1 ACGAR
6 DRPTRARQREPG
18 RDQRLPRAGLAAPAP
33 RPRVRRLQG
42 LAPDVPVPDVGR
54 RRTVLGV
61 RVRGGCDR
69 GARVQRLRP
78 VPGREGGRDQRG
90 RLPRARA
97 GGGRGRA
104 GDLAR
109 YRLHD
114 AHRLPGLDHRGGC
127 AAAHGL
133 RATRPDHGFL
143 GLRRACGVRDLRAP
157 LQHQAPVE
165 GRGASVRAE
174 GREGGTVMDKIAV
187 IGAGSWGT
195 TLANL
200 LAKKGHPVTLW
211 AYEPEVASAIEEHR
225 ENPQFL
231 PGIALDARLRATSD
245 LAEAVPGADV
255 IVVVSPS
262 QHVRRVMG
270 EAARYVPDRALIVSA
285 SKGIETTTLK
295 TMAEVLS
302 ETLPGGERRTCFL
315 SGPSFALEVAQEQ
328 PTAVTVAAED
338 EAVARRAQELFQTD
352 YFRVY
357 TTDDV
362 RGVELGGALKNVIA
376 LAAGMV
382 VGLGFGHNT
391 MAALITRGLAE
402 ITRLGIALGARPLTF
417 AGLAGMG

>member
-1 ACGAR
+1 
-6 DRPTRARQREPG
+6 
-18 RDQRLPRAGLAAPAP
+18 
-33 RPRVRRLQG
+33 
-42 LAPDVPVPDVGR
+42 
-54 RRTVLGV
+54 
-61 RVRGGCDR
+61 
-69 GARVQRLRP
+69 
-78 VPGREGGRDQRG
+78 
-90 RLPRARA
+90 
-97 GGGRGRA
+97 
-104 GDLAR
+104 
-109 YRLHD
+109 
-114 AHRLPGLDHRGGC
+114 
-127 AAAHGL
+127 
-133 RATRPDHGFL
+133 
-143 GLRRACGVRDLRAP
+143 
-157 LQHQAPVE
+157 
-165 GRGASVRAE
+165 
-174 GREGGTVMDKIAV
+174 MDKIAV

-231 PGIALDARLRATSD
+231 PGIALDSRLRATSD

-255 IVVVSPS
+255 VVVVSPS

-417 AGLAGMG
+417 AGLAGMGDLILTCTGALSRNRRVGMLLAEGRSLDEILAEMKMVAEGVATTRAAYALAAREGVEMPILAEVHAVLFEGRHPRDAVVNLMMREPKAELWR